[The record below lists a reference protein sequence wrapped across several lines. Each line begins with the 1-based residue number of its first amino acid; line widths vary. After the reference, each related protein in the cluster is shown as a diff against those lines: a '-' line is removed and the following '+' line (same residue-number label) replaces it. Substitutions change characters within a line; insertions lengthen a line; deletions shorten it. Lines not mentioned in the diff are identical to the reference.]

1 MTIIICPGVHNPALT
16 DKFVTCLYE
25 QITNSDT
32 KSLKNSNCVN
42 ILVFPTDGILP
53 LSGIH
58 ILEFLRHKL
67 KSKLKSA
74 VIFIGFSAGV
84 VGAITAAHLWQLEGG
99 HVKALIAIDGWGVPL
114 FGNFPIHRISHD
126 YFTHWSSLLLGGD
139 QNNFYADP
147 PVDHLQMWENPQ
159 AVQGWSVKS
168 TINSSSVRLS
178 AVEFIHK
185 LLDLYN
191 AY

>member
-25 QITNSDT
+25 EITHSA
-32 KSLKNSNCVN
+32 SNYNDVN
-42 ILVFPTDGILP
+42 ILVFPTDGISS
-53 LSGIH
+53 LSGLH
-58 ILEFLRHKL
+58 ILEFLRRKL

-99 HVKALIAIDGWGVPL
+99 HVKAFIAIDGWGVPL

-178 AVEFIHK
+178 ASEFIQK
-185 LLDLYN
+185 LLNIYN